1 MNQHEPAE
9 YIVRTDIGEGLRTV
23 AIVRLVIILGI
34 TLLGFGCL
42 VILGV
47 LSWVAI
53 LGTGL

>member
-1 MNQHEPAE
+1 MDQREPE

-34 TLLGFGCL
+34 ALLGFGCL
-42 VILGV
+42 VLLGV

>member
-9 YIVRTDIGEGLRTV
+9 SIVRTDIGEGLRTV